1 MFANTRYPTLS
12 GTTPARDF
20 VEFPS
25 QFNEHWALYPSVLD
39 HYARHYKTGAAMP
52 EALVEKIKQ
61 AKNFN
66 EGYASTEALAGAE
79 LDMQWH
85 VLPANAPPQDPDEFE
100 RQALAKTHLDL
111 HAVPPRYRSS
121 YFSHIWASGYSAGYY
136 AYLWTQ
142 MLNDDAYQWFDD
154 HGGLS
159 RANGDRFRR
168 MILSRGNTQDLA
180 TIYQAWRGKPPTID
194 AMMKYRGL
202 SP

>member
-1 MFANTRYPTLS
+1 
-12 GTTPARDF
+12 
-20 VEFPS
+20 
-25 QFNEHWALYPSVLD
+25 
-39 HYARHYKTGAAMP
+39 MP

-66 EGYASTEALAGAE
+66 EGYALTEALAGAE